1 MTGYWRT
8 GGLRMSDAAYRALHV
23 SEVLTPEPADP
34 GEAPWRAVRLELG
47 IGSFGV
53 NAYVAEAAGD
63 VLTSE
68 HDEVE
73 ASGTRH
79 EELFFVG
86 SGRATFT
93 VAGETFDAPAGTL
106 VYVRDPAV
114 VRGAKAVEP
123 GTTLLAVGGE
133 PGRAFEPSPWER
145 KY

>member
-1 MTGYWRT
+1 
-8 GGLRMSDAAYRALHV
+8 MSDAAYRALHV

-145 KY
+145 KYVGRG